1 MKLLL
6 SITLLLSVC
15 LTAQS
20 IRQIYTNA
28 NVYTVDEKNPSANAF
43 VVEAGKFLFVGDSK
57 DALNFKNSE
66 TEVIDL
72 GGKLV
77 LPGLIDNHTHFIS
90 GGTYLNGLDLRPAK
104 SIAEFV
110 EILKRYVETHKGKWI
125 LGGNWDHEA
134 WEKTDL
140 PIKEWIDPFSENT
153 PILIDRFDGHMA
165 LANSYAL
172 KLAGINK
179 NTPDPAGG
187 KIEKDPVTGEPTGIL
202 KDNAM
207 YLVLAIIPEQS
218 FEENVEALK
227 SALAEARRLG
237 ITSVHDITSANDF
250 KVMNKFDKEGALTC
264 RIYTRIPVSQFRNLV
279 NTGIDFN
286 TGSEFLKLGSLKAF
300 ADGSLGSSTAWFFEP
315 YFQDPSTSGLPMD
328 IILND
333 SLSSWAFA
341 ADKAGL
347 QLSIHAI
354 GDKANSY
361 ILDVFEKIKEVNPE
375 WDRRFRI
382 EHAQHLKKSE
392 IKRFREIGVIA
403 SVQPYHCIDDGVW
416 AEKRIGPERI
426 HEAYPIRTLINEGV
440 QVCFGSDWPV
450 APLNPL
456 WGIYAAATRRT
467 FDDKNPGGWIPDEK
481 ITVEEAIK
489 CYTINN
495 AYAGFSENTLGSITT
510 GKFADFIVLSEN
522 ILKIDPVKI
531 WDVQVLRTVV
541 GGKTVYIK

>member
-6 SITLLLSVC
+6 TLILLLSVC
-15 LTAQS
+15 LTAQTN
-20 IRQIYTNA
+20 RQIFIDG

-43 VVEAGKFLFVGDSK
+43 VVEAGKFLFVGDIK
-57 DALNFKNSE
+57 DALKYKNSE

-110 EILKRYVETHKGKWI
+110 EILKKYVETHKGKWI

-140 PIKEWIDPFSENT
+140 PVKEWIDSFSENT
-153 PILIDRFDGHMA
+153 PIFIDRFDGHMA

-172 KLAGINK
+172 NLAGINK

-207 YLVLAIIPEQS
+207 YLVSANIPEQS
-218 FEENVEALK
+218 FEEYVEALK
-227 SALAEARRLG
+227 SALAEAARLG

-250 KVMNKFDKEGALTC
+250 RVMNKFDKEGTLTC

-361 ILDVFEKIKEVNPE
+361 ILDVFEKIKDLNPV

-416 AEKRIGPERI
+416 AEKRIGPKRI
-426 HEAYPIRTLINEGV
+426 HEAYPFRTLLNEGV

-467 FDDKNPGGWIPDEK
+467 LDNKNPGGWIPDEK
-481 ITVEEAIK
+481 ISVEEAIK

-495 AYAGFSENTLGSITT
+495 AYAGFSENTLGSITS

-531 WDVQVLRTVV
+531 WDVQVLKTVV
-541 GGKTVYIK
+541 GGRTVYSE

>member
-1 MKLLL
+1 M
-6 SITLLLSVC
+6 C
-15 LTAQS
+15 
-20 IRQIYTNA
+20 IR
-28 NVYTVDEKNPSANAF
+28 
-43 VVEAGKFLFVGDSK
+43 DS
-57 DALNFKNSE
+57 
-66 TEVIDL
+66 
-72 GGKLV
+72 GKLV

>member
-6 SITLLLSVC
+6 TLILLLSVC
-15 LTAQS
+15 LTAQTN
-20 IRQIYTNA
+20 RQIFING

-43 VVEAGKFLFVGDSK
+43 VVEAGKFLFVGDIK
-57 DALNFKNSE
+57 DALKYKNSE

-110 EILKRYVETHKGKWI
+110 EILKKYVETHKGKWI

-140 PIKEWIDPFSENT
+140 PVKEWIDSFSENT
-153 PILIDRFDGHMA
+153 PIFIDRFDGHMA

-172 KLAGINK
+172 NLAGINK

-207 YLVLAIIPEQS
+207 YLVSANIPEQS
-218 FEENVEALK
+218 FEEYVEALK
-227 SALAEARRLG
+227 SALAEAARLG

-250 KVMNKFDKEGALTC
+250 RVMNKFDKEGTLTC

-361 ILDVFEKIKEVNPE
+361 ILDVFEKIKDLNPV

-416 AEKRIGPERI
+416 AEKRIGPKRI
-426 HEAYPIRTLINEGV
+426 HEAYPFRTLLNEGV

-467 FDDKNPGGWIPDEK
+467 LDNKNPGGWIPDEK
-481 ITVEEAIK
+481 ISVEEAIK

-495 AYAGFSENTLGSITT
+495 AYAGFSENTLGSITS

-531 WDVQVLRTVV
+531 WDVQVLKTVV
-541 GGKTVYIK
+541 GGRTVYSK